1 MLACDNRTLGSCSAR
16 STSQGRGIGLA
27 DMRWVALESTFCM
40 HGCCW
45 RRSRAEAWRIGAE
58 IAAQV
63 TAANP
68 PPVTLKLEKV
78 HSRRIHL
85 A

>member
-1 MLACDNRTLGSCSAR
+1 MCQQACVLVRLHFSR
-16 STSQGRGIGLA
+16 
-27 DMRWVALESTFCM
+27 
-40 HGCCW
+40 CCW
-45 RRSRAEAWRIGAE
+45 CRSRAEAWRIGAE

-78 HSRRIHL
+78 RSQRRH
-85 A
+85 